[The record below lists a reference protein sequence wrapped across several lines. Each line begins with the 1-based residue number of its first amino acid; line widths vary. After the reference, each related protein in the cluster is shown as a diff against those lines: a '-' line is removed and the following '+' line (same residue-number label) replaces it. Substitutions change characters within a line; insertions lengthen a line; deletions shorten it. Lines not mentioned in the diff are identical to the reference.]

1 MAGLVSCVS
10 KVLLF
15 LFDTNMNTMKKFL
28 SLFTAVLLTATA
40 FGQDI
45 QLNGT
50 VSAENNQIKNVADP
64 TEDQDA
70 VTKAYVDILLERVN
84 ELQNQ
89 LSALQSAAGSGTV
102 IDQDGNSYTYLT
114 YGDQVWTVDNA
125 EMVTYRDGTP
135 IPQVTDNTE
144 WANLNTGAWCYYG
157 NDPSKGKLYNWYA
170 VAGIHD
176 NDPNTPNK
184 EFAPEGW
191 HVPNDAEWTSLVN
204 FLINQ
209 VPDYDGTTT
218 ENKIGKAMA
227 STTGWISSTTTG
239 AIGNDQSLNNSSG
252 FNAFPEG
259 GRYASGTFAHEGKD
273 AVFWSSTE
281 SSTIGAW
288 CNSLWYNNNSSI
300 RYSNGQRSGIS
311 VRFVRGDVNS
321 NGIDDDND
329 GYTQNQGD
337 CDDADA
343 TIYPGATEILDGI
356 DNDCDGS
363 VDEDLCGNGTIDS
376 GEDCDDGGLND
387 PASNCYECQYF
398 EDADNDGFNAYF
410 DCNDSDATIYPG
422 ATEILNGIDDDCDGS
437 VDEDLCG
444 NGTIDSGEDCDDGG
458 LNDPASNCYECQY
471 FEDADNDGFN
481 AYFDCDDADASIYP
495 GAAEILDGIDNDCD
509 GTADDCPI
517 EADFTGD
524 YLIEEITPYVDGPT
538 LNDGAIVTV
547 TTVAG
552 NATQRTF
559 DTPNYINYCSTPNA
573 FTFEL
578 NCGQILMAGEGTLS
592 NCSCGGN
599 LWFTNAD
606 APTSYD
612 PADDSMFE
620 VSFTNDAYSDC
631 NAPQTTTYRFTKQ

>member
-1 MAGLVSCVS
+1 MIQSSMAGLVSCVS

-422 ATEILNGIDDDCDGS
+422 ATEILNGIDDDCDG
-437 VDEDLCG
+437 
-444 NGTIDSGEDCDDGG
+444 
-458 LNDPASNCYECQY
+458 
-471 FEDADNDGFN
+471 
-481 AYFDCDDADASIYP
+481 
-495 GAAEILDGIDNDCD
+495 
-509 GTADDCPI
+509 TADDCPI

>member
-1 MAGLVSCVS
+1 VS

-437 VDEDLCG
+437 VD
-444 NGTIDSGEDCDDGG
+444 
-458 LNDPASNCYECQY
+458 
-471 FEDADNDGFN
+471 
-481 AYFDCDDADASIYP
+481 
-495 GAAEILDGIDNDCD
+495 
-509 GTADDCPI
+509 DCPI

-524 YLIEEITPYVDGPT
+524 YLIEEITPFVDGPT

-578 NCGQILMAGEGTLS
+578 NCGQILMAGEGTQC
-592 NCSCGGN
+592 NCSCNGN

-612 PADDSMFE
+612 PEDDSMFE

>member
-1 MAGLVSCVS
+1 
-10 KVLLF
+10 
-15 LFDTNMNTMKKFL
+15 
-28 SLFTAVLLTATA
+28 
-40 FGQDI
+40 
-45 QLNGT
+45 
-50 VSAENNQIKNVADP
+50 
-64 TEDQDA
+64 
-70 VTKAYVDILLERVN
+70 
-84 ELQNQ
+84 
-89 LSALQSAAGSGTV
+89 
-102 IDQDGNSYTYLT
+102 
-114 YGDQVWTVDNA
+114 
-125 EMVTYRDGTP
+125 
-135 IPQVTDNTE
+135 VTDNTE

-410 DCNDSDATIYPG
+410 DCND
-422 ATEILNGIDDDCDGS
+422 
-437 VDEDLCG
+437 
-444 NGTIDSGEDCDDGG
+444 
-458 LNDPASNCYECQY
+458 
-471 FEDADNDGFN
+471 F
-481 AYFDCDDADASIYP
+481 DASIYP
-495 GAAEILDGIDNDCD
+495 GAEEIEDGIDNDCD
-509 GTADDCPI
+509 G
-517 EADFTGD
+517 
-524 YLIEEITPYVDGPT
+524 EID
-538 LNDGAIVTV
+538 
-547 TTVAG
+547 
-552 NATQRTF
+552 
-559 DTPNYINYCSTPNA
+559 
-573 FTFEL
+573 
-578 NCGQILMAGEGTLS
+578 EG
-592 NCSCGGN
+592 
-599 LWFTNAD
+599 
-606 APTSYD
+606 
-612 PADDSMFE
+612 
-620 VSFTNDAYSDC
+620 
-631 NAPQTTTYRFTKQ
+631 